1 MRGRSFLFLV
11 IVAAALGGYIYF
23 VELKREP
30 EPTTPT
36 TREKVFTLEPGAIE
50 RLEVINASAEATAL
64 ERKDTTWQVTAPES
78 AEADTIEV
86 SQVVSSIE
94 TLERSRVIDE
104 NPSALAPFGLEPAR
118 IRVSFTPKGAAAPT
132 TLLIGNKTP
141 TGGDLYAKV
150 ADQPKVFLIAAY
162 LEETF
167 NKGPFGFREK
177 TVLRFTRDAADTL
190 TIAAGANSLAF
201 KKRGDEWHLTAPVA
215 GRADF
220 SAVDGII
227 GRLFQAKM
235 TGFVATDGTA
245 RLKEFGLD
253 RPQMKVSIV
262 AGSATAELLI
272 GAKDKD
278 HEDRLYARDGSRPMI
293 FTVEKTLLDDLTR
306 KADDLRMKDLFE
318 FRSFSAV
325 SLDLTWGGVTYKF
338 SKKPGEGENPVDTW
352 SLTAP
357 SAKTVDAAK
366 MTDLLT
372 TLSNLRAESFAAK
385 AHTSGDTLGVTARF
399 GDATTPQVEQV
410 TFRKSGTTV
419 HGTREGDAGGAVV
432 STVDF
437 DKVVSLLKE
446 LAGAK

>member
-50 RLEVINASAEATAL
+50 RLEVTNASAEATAL

-132 TLLIGNKTP
+132 TLLVGNKTP

-190 TIAAGANSLAF
+190 TITAGANSLAF

-278 HEDRLYARDGSRPMI
+278 HEDRLYARDGSRSMI

>member
-23 VELKREP
+23 VEMEREP

-36 TREKVFTLEPGAIE
+36 TREKVFTLEPGAID
-50 RLEVINASAEATAL
+50 RLEVTNASAEATTL
-64 ERKDTTWQVTAPES
+64 ERKDTTWQVTAPE
-78 AEADTIEV
+78 AAVADTVEV
-86 SQVVSSIE
+86 SQVISSIE
-94 TLERSRVIDE
+94 SLERSRVIDE
-104 NPSALAPFGLEPAR
+104 NPSALAPFGLDPAR
-118 IRVSFTPKGAAAPT
+118 IRLSFTPKGATAPT

-162 LEETF
+162 LEDTF
-167 NKGPFGFREK
+167 NKSPFGFRDK
-177 TVLRFTRDAADTL
+177 TVLSFTRDAADTL
-190 TIAAGANSLAF
+190 SIAAGSNTLAF
-201 KKRGDEWHLTAPVA
+201 KKQGDEWHLTTPVA
-215 GRADF
+215 ARADF
-220 SAVDGII
+220 SAVDGIV

-235 TGFVATDGTA
+235 TGFVAADGVA

-253 RPQMKVSIV
+253 RPQMKVSVV

-278 HEDRLYARDGSRPMI
+278 HEDRLYARDASRPMI

-325 SLDLTWGGVTYKF
+325 SLDLTWGGVTYRF
-338 SKKPGEGENPVDTW
+338 SKKAGEGENPVDVW

-357 SAKTVDAAK
+357 STKAVDAAK

-372 TLSNLRAESFAAK
+372 TLSNLRAESFVAK
-385 AHTSGDTLGVTARF
+385 AHAGGDALGVTAKF
-399 GDATTPQVEQV
+399 GDATTPQVEQA

-419 HGTREGDAGGAVV
+419 HGLRDGDTGGAVV

-437 DKVVSLLKE
+437 DKVVALLKE
-446 LAGAK
+446 VAGVK